1 VDDTPQRDAIARI
14 LSVLESRFD
23 LVLRS
28 CHAGARIP
36 EPDIFNNAL
45 EKLAVKP
52 EEVGAVNEFKRS
64 AVENWQQIQS
74 LLVKDVTKYYFN
86 VLV

>member
-1 VDDTPQRDAIARI
+1 MDDTPQRDAIARI

-28 CHAGARIP
+28 CHAGFRIP

-52 EEVGAVNEFKRS
+52 EEVGAGNYFRRS
-64 AVENWQQIQS
+64 AVENWQQSQS
-74 LLVKDVTKYYFN
+74 LLVKDVTECSFN
-86 VLV
+86 LLV

>member
-1 VDDTPQRDAIARI
+1 MDDTPQRDAIARI

-28 CHAGARIP
+28 CHAGFRIP

-52 EEVGAVNEFKRS
+52 EEVGAGNYFRRS
-64 AVENWQQIQS
+64 AVENWQQSQS
-74 LLVKDVTKYYFN
+74 LLVKDVTECSLN
-86 VLV
+86 LLV

>member
-1 VDDTPQRDAIARI
+1 MDDTPQRDGIARI

-28 CHAGARIP
+28 CHAGVRIP

-45 EKLAVKP
+45 KKLAVKP
-52 EEVGAVNEFKRS
+52 QEVGAVNYFRRS
-64 AVENWQQIQS
+64 AVENWQQIQRRLVTDVIRCS
-74 LLVKDVTKYYFN
+74 FNLLV
-86 VLV
+86 